1 MKNFIAALVI
11 AFSLQP
17 SLTQAEVK
25 LFKDI
30 KSGVNFSEILS
41 RPLYYD
47 CSESGISIACL
58 DGQYFLKTEGT
69 VAVLFENELSI
80 KVLFLSDSLSLYQ
93 NAIAR
98 FTNGDYS
105 LVGVETSSG
114 MFDILNAAKTES
126 PSIAIAKAGEIA
138 MAGLSQGF
146 LTYYFFESPASSL
159 RNYKNIVDFAMK
171 LPSGKRVITI
181 AVSEDDYG
189 NVETVVSFELNV
201 TDYRAMQL
209 HNQLLPPEDF

>member
-80 KVLFLSDSLSLYQ
+80 KVLFLSDSLSLQ
-93 NAIAR
+93 R
-98 FTNGDYS
+98 C
-105 LVGVETSSG
+105 
-114 MFDILNAAKTES
+114 
-126 PSIAIAKAGEIA
+126 
-138 MAGLSQGF
+138 
-146 LTYYFFESPASSL
+146 
-159 RNYKNIVDFAMK
+159 
-171 LPSGKRVITI
+171 
-181 AVSEDDYG
+181 
-189 NVETVVSFELNV
+189 
-201 TDYRAMQL
+201 
-209 HNQLLPPEDF
+209 H